1 MFIEN
6 SVRIVMT
13 DESIYGTNHIVKER
27 RYFPTVF
34 CGATTDTGKTQSH
47 IAASLTQALL
57 PEKTGGMLL
66 VLLVLL
72 LVCECV
78 CVVWVHVSLGAC
90 LRIY

>member
-1 MFIEN
+1 MFIVKN

-13 DESIYGTNHIVKER
+13 DESIYGINHIVKER

-66 VLLVLL
+66 VLL

-78 CVVWVHVSLGAC
+78 CVVWVHVSLFLC